1 MVRPG
6 PVLPLRVG
14 QVWTIPFSIIDRNPK
29 VKFTLLNGGSS
40 FCVVYVSLLCVLD
53 RTHLDLPE
61 EEKRRMRLEKG
72 ENIDPNKEVLKIAS
86 SALAS
91 NLGADQ
97 TPTSNNRGPKVH
109 LTQVPPLT
117 KFFTVAFS
125 KISLICLEGK
135 LMTPHREGHCSFLF
149 LPATLSRLG
158 DRPLKCL

>member
-1 MVRPG
+1 M
-6 PVLPLRVG
+6 
-14 QVWTIPFSIIDRNPK
+14 
-29 VKFTLLNGGSS
+29 
-40 FCVVYVSLLCVLD
+40 SLLCVLD

-109 LTQVPPLT
+109 LTQVSPIT
-117 KFFTVAFS
+117 K
-125 KISLICLEGK
+125 ILQ
-135 LMTPHREGHCSFLF
+135 FLF
-149 LPATLSRLG
+149 V
-158 DRPLKCL
+158 KYH

>member
-1 MVRPG
+1 M
-6 PVLPLRVG
+6 
-14 QVWTIPFSIIDRNPK
+14 
-29 VKFTLLNGGSS
+29 
-40 FCVVYVSLLCVLD
+40 D

-109 LTQVPPLT
+109 LTQVSPIT
-117 KFFTVAFS
+117 K
-125 KISLICLEGK
+125 ILQ
-135 LMTPHREGHCSFLF
+135 FLF
-149 LPATLSRLG
+149 V
-158 DRPLKCL
+158 KYH